1 MLDKMNNDHNTM
13 ISLVGGPLCGESL
26 TMKGG
31 RIPNSVPV
39 FKDGKFYL
47 YSLFLQQSEDWTTLH
62 YEYSNEVMDANK

>member
-1 MLDKMNNDHNTM
+1 M

-47 YSLFLQQSEDWTTLH
+47 YSLFLQQSEDWTNLH
-62 YEYSNEVMDANK
+62 YEYSNEIMDVNT

>member
-1 MLDKMNNDHNTM
+1 MDNDHNTM

-47 YSLFLQQSEDWTTLH
+47 YSLFLQQSEDWTKLH
-62 YEYSNEVMDANK
+62 YEYSNEIMDVNT